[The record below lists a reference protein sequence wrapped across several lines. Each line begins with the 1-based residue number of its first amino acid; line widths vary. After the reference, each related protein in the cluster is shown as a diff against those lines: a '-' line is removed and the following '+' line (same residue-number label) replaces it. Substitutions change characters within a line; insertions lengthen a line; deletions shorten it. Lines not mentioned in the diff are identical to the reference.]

1 MAVTTLDTAP
11 RSVSFSDAAVFGRV
25 SDALNAYA
33 ERLLADAPV
42 VDQQIE
48 EANKAGLV
56 ARFQAFMAR
65 RATAAELNKLSDAT
79 LADIGI
85 VRADINAVVSR

>member
-1 MAVTTLDTAP
+1 MAVTALDNAS
-11 RSVSFSDAAVFGRV
+11 RFASFSDAAVFGRV

-42 VDQQIE
+42 VDEQIE
-48 EANKAGLV
+48 EANKTGLV

-85 VRADINAVVSR
+85 VRADINELVIR